1 MRKSKGKNKK
11 YIFWI
16 AAVGLFGIAGLLL
29 VPAAMYIMKLSDR
42 YPKVFRW
49 ISFTVFAFI
58 CIYGFLFERK
68 WDTGFVINYVLIKEA
83 RIKKGMT
90 QQELADSV
98 SDYYSRCVFSGSN
111 SNSLLFI

>member
-29 VPAAMYIMKLSDR
+29 VPPAMYIIKLSDR

-58 CIYGFLFERK
+58 CIYGLLFERK
-68 WDTGFVINYVLIKEA
+68 WDTGFVIILCIGAFIAVSSVLNTNG
-83 RIKKGMT
+83 R
-90 QQELADSV
+90 
-98 SDYYSRCVFSGSN
+98 
-111 SNSLLFI
+111 

>member
-29 VPAAMYIMKLSDR
+29 VPAAMYIIKLSDR

-58 CIYGFLFERK
+58 CIYGLLFERK
-68 WDTGFVINYVLIKEA
+68 WDTGFVIILCIGAFIAVSSVLNTNG
-83 RIKKGMT
+83 R
-90 QQELADSV
+90 
-98 SDYYSRCVFSGSN
+98 
-111 SNSLLFI
+111 